1 MFGELDHIGL
11 FVRDLD
17 AAVAEAREVF
27 GLPVA
32 REATLTQYGIEAVF
46 LGEGSGTLELFTS
59 VDAAALEE
67 RLDGRDRRLDH
78 VALRVENLDA
88 LVAML
93 AAGGARFCGPDR
105 RAQITE
111 PLELGGLRHV
121 WTIPDSTA
129 GLALQLTEQ
138 PAH

>member
-32 REATLTQYGIEAVF
+32 RETTLTQYGIEAVF

-67 RLDGRDRRLDH
+67 RLDGRDRGVE
-78 VALRVENLDA
+78 VADEEADVIEFSEHRPRSYATPGVLAGPPPPRPTRV
-88 LVAML
+88 
-93 AAGGARFCGPDR
+93 RK
-105 RAQITE
+105 T
-111 PLELGGLRHV
+111 
-121 WTIPDSTA
+121 
-129 GLALQLTEQ
+129 
-138 PAH
+138 